1 MKSRPNPKSRFSKE
15 DRGSRRPSGF
25 GSGPKPRAEGESSFS
40 RREPRS
46 GGGFQKSEKRFSGP
60 RDSGPRQERSG
71 GFRKPR
77 EFGGSS
83 PQVEGRF
90 RPHLA
95 DDEMRYLGKNSC
107 MAVWKMRPK
116 DVIRVYVAKDLSDKY
131 SELLAFCAK
140 HKKSYH
146 LVNPHELEKLT
157 DSKHHEGI
165 CIVAKEKRP
174 LREND
179 LFRELDGARNLILY
193 LDGVGNPHNL
203 GAILR
208 TAAHFGVSYIC
219 GEKAEMPRISPAAH
233 RTSEGGAENTHLVL
247 VEDTERFFDR
257 LKGMGFQIYAFDPN
271 TEANSLF
278 ETRISERAVFVMGAE
293 VSGVSGLLHALA
305 DAKLKIPGTG
315 AVESL
320 NVSVAAALAMA
331 EFQRQSKQGSVRIVK
346 RI

>member
-25 GSGPKPRAEGESSFS
+25 SAGPTPRKEGEKPFA
-40 RREPRS
+40 RREKRS
-46 GGGFQKSEKRFSGP
+46 DGGFPNRSDNRFSGP
-60 RDSGPRQERSG
+60 REDRSS

-77 EFGGSS
+77 RFDREAG
-83 PQVEGRF
+83 PQPEGRF
-90 RPHLA
+90 RPHLG

-107 MAVWKMRPK
+107 ISVWKKRPK
-116 DVIRVYVAKDLSDKY
+116 DLIRVYIAKDLSDEY
-131 SELLAFCAK
+131 SELLEFCAK

-146 LVNPHELEKLT
+146 LVNYHELEKLT

-165 CIVAKEKRP
+165 CVVAKEKRP
-174 LREND
+174 LREVE
-179 LFRELDGARNLILY
+179 LFRELDGNRNLILY

-208 TAAHFGVSYIC
+208 TAAHFGVSFIC
-219 GEKAEMPRISPAAH
+219 GEKEEMPRISPAAH
-233 RTSEGGAENTHLVL
+233 RTSEGGAESTNLVL

-257 LKGMGFQIYAFDPN
+257 LKGMGFQVYAFDPKSD
-271 TEANSLF
+271 ASSLF
-278 ETRISERAVFVMGAE
+278 ETRISERSVFVMGAE
-293 VSGVSGLLHALA
+293 VSGVSGLLHAIA

-331 EFQRQSKQGSVRIVK
+331 EFQRQSKQGTVRIVK
-346 RI
+346 KT